1 MEEIARWEEVLKQA
15 HAKVEAGGEGAEE
28 AKADAQYA
36 ADQIRRLQGIQESYA
51 KPEEGGK
58 EVTDVIARPVA
69 GGAGVALVGSGKLGE
84 LGVKKYA
91 QIQARA
97 MLDEQ
102 AKANAANPNVPRTP
116 EERMLQGTIDPETGA
131 TGRARQVGFNEATSE
146 QAKAKA
152 ANQPVLESLKR
163 QGIITGENELLKN
176 PGYTAS
182 TPSGIS
188 VRPEALKA
196 PPTPPAPEPSL
207 LDLAKTRSMNVAR
220 GITEFPSRALQKIL
234 PYAGAY
240 GVGSQGM
247 DALNRGWNKDPVGA
261 IISAMGALGAYG
273 ATKPGGLV
281 PGGLTSLTAEA
292 INYFRDHPEE
302 FTKMLERTAGG
313 GFTTT
318 SEK

>member
-1 MEEIARWEEVLKQA
+1 MDEIKRWEEVLQQA
-15 HAKVEAGGEGAEE
+15 HAKAEAGGDDAEE
-28 AKADAQYA
+28 AKNDAQFA
-36 ADQIRRLQGIQESYA
+36 ADQIRRLQGIEQTYTQ
-51 KPEEGGK
+51 PEEGGK
-58 EVTDVIARPVA
+58 DVTDSLARPVA
-69 GGAGVALVGSGKLGE
+69 GGVGVALVGSGKLGE

-163 QGIITGENELLKN
+163 QGIITGENELLRN

-188 VRPEALKA
+188 VRPEVLKA
-196 PPTPPAPEPSL
+196 PPAPKAPEPSL
-207 LDLAKTRSMNVAR
+207 LDLAKTKSMNIAKGVS
-220 GITEFPSRALQKIL
+220 EFPSQTLQKL
-234 PYAGAY
+234 MPYLGAY
-240 GVGSQGM
+240 GVGSQGI
-247 DALNRGWNKDPVGA
+247 DAINRGWNKDPIGA
-261 IISAMGALGAYG
+261 IISALGTAGAYT
-273 ATKPGGLV
+273 ATKPGGLI
-281 PGGLTSLTAEA
+281 PGGLTSLSAEA
-292 INYFRDHPEE
+292 INYFRDHPDE
-302 FTKMLERTAGG
+302 FAKMLEKTSGG
-313 GFTTT
+313 GFPTT